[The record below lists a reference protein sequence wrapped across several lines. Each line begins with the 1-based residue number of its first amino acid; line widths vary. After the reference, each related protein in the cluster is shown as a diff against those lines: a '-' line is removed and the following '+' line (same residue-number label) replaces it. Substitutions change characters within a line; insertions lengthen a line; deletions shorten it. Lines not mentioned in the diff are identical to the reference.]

1 MNNPSSTKTKD
12 ILSILLDDTNLK
24 ILKLLD
30 GKELNIQQIALSL
43 DIPLSSTYRKI
54 SKLERHGIIKKTKLI
69 RKLDGSDES
78 VYTSW
83 IYEITINYKDNS
95 LSFKIRQKPLQDKIV
110 RLWQKFKR

>member
-1 MNNPSSTKTKD
+1 LNNPSSKTKD

-24 ILKLLD
+24 IIELLD
-30 GKELNIQQIALSL
+30 GKELNIQQIASSL

-54 SKLERHGIIKKTKLI
+54 GKLERYGIIKKTKVI
-69 RKLDGSDES
+69 RKLDGSEES

-83 IYEITINYKDNS
+83 IYEITINYKDNT

-110 RLWQKFKR
+110 RLWQKFKS